1 MILGTFEKQPA
12 DVKDYDIDYS
22 QWLTTGDGIASATVT
37 VDGTGLVIDS
47 YFLDPI
53 SVKVWISGGVTGA
66 KHKVTVTVTTDD
78 GRVLQHE
85 FVIKVKDR

>member
-22 QWLTTGDGIASATVT
+22 QWLSSGDAIQQAVST
-37 VDGTGLVIDS
+37 VDVIGLTVVSTFTDS
-47 YFLDPI
+47 TR
-53 SVKVWISGGVTGA
+53 VKVWLSGGTSGG
-66 KHKVTVTVTTDD
+66 KYKVTVTVTTTD

-85 FVIKVKDR
+85 FVIKVRDR